1 MMKWTPADPDS
12 GCRSI
17 EDCDYRFTVSE
28 VCRAV
33 LSKDPRPVVVFPKHV
48 RKTIIEHLSSKSTE
62 LGGLLFGLAFTAGA
76 DPANSPLMVQI
87 TNSIESNSYQST
99 GVSLRMDTEIWDR
112 AKPFIEKGQIVV
124 GWYHSHP
131 NLGAFFSGTD
141 RKNQAAVFFHP
152 YSLGLVI
159 DPIRL
164 EEKWFIGRDSAELP
178 PTLIREAL

>member
-1 MMKWTPADPDS
+1 MKWTPAPPDAACQS
-12 GCRSI
+12 L
-17 EDCDYRFTVSE
+17 EDCDYTFTVPE

-33 LSKDPRPVVVFPKHV
+33 LSKNPRPIVVFPKHV
-48 RKTIIEHLSSKSTE
+48 RETVVEHLASKSTE
-62 LGGLLFGLAFTAGA
+62 LGGLLFGSAFTAGA
-76 DPANSPLMVQI
+76 DPANPPLLVQI

-112 AKPFIEKGQIVV
+112 AKPFVEKKHIVV

-131 NLGAFFSGTD
+131 NLGAFFSGID
-141 RKNQAAVFFHP
+141 RKNQAAVFYHL

-159 DPIRL
+159 DPIRR
-164 EEKWFIGRDSAELP
+164 EEKWFVGKDSAELP